1 DHTPTMFV
9 TVGKAIKAAWPRGKQ
24 LSMDEVVIQNKF

>member
-1 DHTPTMFV
+1 MFV
-9 TVGKAIKAAWPRGKQ
+9 TVGKAAKEAWPRGGQ